1 MTKPNTI
8 EDKRQVRE
16 YDYCAVNETE
26 RFVTLCQKVLGMEI
40 GDVIEPAHLI
50 VLREGGYISM
60 EWETVRFGLEG
71 WRVTFTGKD
80 GT

>member
-50 VLREGGYISM
+50 VLR
-60 EWETVRFGLEG
+60 
-71 WRVTFTGKD
+71 
-80 GT
+80 